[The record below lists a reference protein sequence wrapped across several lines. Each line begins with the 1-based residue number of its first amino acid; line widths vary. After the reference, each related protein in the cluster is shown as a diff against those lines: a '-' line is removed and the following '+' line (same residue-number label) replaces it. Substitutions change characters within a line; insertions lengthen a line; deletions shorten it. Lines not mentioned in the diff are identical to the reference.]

1 MAERK
6 GITKSTRFEVFKRD
20 KFKCQYCGRTAP
32 DVILEVDH
40 ILPVAEGGGNDL
52 FNLITSCRD
61 CNRGKGKKKLDDE
74 SSIKKKTEELA
85 LMAVRKEQMEMMLEW
100 KKELI
105 SFKDETAS
113 IVINYV
119 NKNAVQEE
127 FEEGTF
133 DFNLMTPEEIEII
146 KQAQEVLAR
155 HEREEKAKAQAAEE
169 DDFVV
174 KEEVVEETAEKPE
187 VEEDYKDT
195 INVLRN
201 EFINPQSP
209 EAAPVE
215 VMSEPE
221 MVEALKEEPVEEK
234 KPATADDIL
243 KALASVKESQANVKD
258 EKAPKQK
265 IVMKIEKN
273 APTTKKATA
282 SGGKPK
288 IVDVDVESMAKKPE
302 KPAEPKAAKPKKA
315 HGGFIG
321 GAGGVLGLAEDNQKK
336 SASSKTDK

>member
-74 SSIKKKTEELA
+74 SSIKKQTEELA

-119 NKNAVQEE
+119 NKNYSYGEGGLNEYGEADIKRLLHQFTVEEVIEAIDIAFSQYYNGTDYSWNKAVNRI
-127 FEEGTF
+127 GGICYNRRK
-133 DFNLMTPEEIEII
+133 DKIEAEHI
-146 KQAQEVLAR
+146 K
-155 HEREEKAKAQAAEE
+155 E
-169 DDFVV
+169 DDVDESVNILSSLPDNTFICIFKPDTFEKFKCFFSDLYEKDFK
-174 KEEVVEETAEKPE
+174 KEYLIS
-187 VEEDYKDT
+187 EDT
-195 INVLRN
+195 LRK
-201 EFINPQSP
+201 F
-209 EAAPVE
+209 
-215 VMSEPE
+215 
-221 MVEALKEEPVEEK
+221 LKNI
-234 KPATADDIL
+234 D
-243 KALASVKESQANVKD
+243 SR
-258 EKAPKQK
+258 
-265 IVMKIEKN
+265 
-273 APTTKKATA
+273 
-282 SGGKPK
+282 
-288 IVDVDVESMAKKPE
+288 
-302 KPAEPKAAKPKKA
+302 
-315 HGGFIG
+315 
-321 GAGGVLGLAEDNQKK
+321 
-336 SASSKTDK
+336 